1 MTEPREALAAALT
14 NSHPCPDPDM
24 HVEDADIVLS
34 ALAAEGWVLVRAA
47 EPAPKMMLNGKMNPD
62 YLTWNEQHRLACGTC
77 GKRLRDH
84 IEGVTGHAFVRTFA
98 QGVTLTREPG
108 LDVERL
114 ALAIATVEEIYPPR
128 YSHDARAHDIAATY
142 AALASEDRP

>member
-1 MTEPREALAAALT
+1 MTDPLRDWWDSLSELDQFNAYRIEKSNADALA
-14 NSHPCPDPDM
+14 
-24 HVEDADIVLS
+24 
-34 ALAAEGWVLVRAA
+34 
-47 EPAPKMMLNGKMNPD
+47 
-62 YLTWNEQHRLACGTC
+62 
-77 GKRLRDH
+77 
-84 IEGVTGHAFVRTFA
+84 
-98 QGVTLTREPG
+98 LTREPG